1 MRNYKILE
9 SKVRRLSEDAEIMR
23 AIEEAGAKRQR
34 EATPAFSAQER
45 AALLAED
52 FSELL
57 GSEKGIGHERADQV
71 VLELIYGVR

>member
-1 MRNYKILE
+1 
-9 SKVRRLSEDAEIMR
+9 LSEDAEVMQ
-23 AIEEAGAKRQR
+23 AIEAAGADRQR

-57 GSEKGIGHERADQV
+57 SSEAGIGHERADQL